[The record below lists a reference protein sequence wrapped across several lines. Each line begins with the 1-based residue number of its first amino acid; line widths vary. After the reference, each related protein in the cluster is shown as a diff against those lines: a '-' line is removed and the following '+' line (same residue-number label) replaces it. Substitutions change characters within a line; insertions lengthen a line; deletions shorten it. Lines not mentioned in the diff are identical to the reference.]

1 MILILIVGM
10 LAFSSGYLVSLED
23 RLQRDQRFYPFDV
36 FNNFKAS
43 PKARKKWAYVGLF
56 IFVLAG
62 VSYLLE
68 PEVFYS
74 SGDQIKGVGALM
86 LLWSFMFY
94 GYCRELEFKKRGQSA
109 ATLECLDCVENR
121 EWYSLAFKAG
131 LATCKVLS
139 IFALMYLIKR
149 IS

>member
-23 RLQRDQRFYPFDV
+23 RLQRDKRFYPFDV
-36 FNNFKAS
+36 FNNFKTS
-43 PKARKKWAYVGLF
+43 PKARKKWAYVGMF

-68 PEVFYS
+68 PEVVYS
-74 SGDQIKGVGALM
+74 SGDQVKGWGALM

-94 GYCRELEFKKRGQSA
+94 GYCRELEFKKRGASPP
-109 ATLECLDCVENR
+109 TLQCLDCVEGG
-121 EWYSLAFKAG
+121 EWYSLAFKGG
-131 LATCKVLS
+131 LATCKILAV
-139 IFALMYLIKR
+139 FAFMYLIKR
-149 IS
+149 I